1 MEGDRLMLQV
11 SVRQYA
17 GIMLANSKWLARQAP
32 VVNHDPWWYS
42 FVMNYT
48 GVGAGAMVDVDF
60 YVYLRI

>member
-11 SVRQYA
+11 SVRQYV
-17 GIMLANSKWLARQAP
+17 GVNLAISIYHLRQAP
-32 VVNHDPWWYS
+32 VVNDPWWYS

>member
-17 GIMLANSKWLARQAP
+17 GINLAINRWDVRQ
-32 VVNHDPWWYS
+32 DPRGNRDTWWYS